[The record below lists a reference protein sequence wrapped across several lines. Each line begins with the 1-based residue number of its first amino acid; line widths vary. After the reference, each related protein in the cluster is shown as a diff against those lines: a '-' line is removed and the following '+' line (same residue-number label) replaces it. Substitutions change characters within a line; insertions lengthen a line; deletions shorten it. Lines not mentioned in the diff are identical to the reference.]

1 MDAKKLD
8 ALLTAAKLGSLSRA
22 AETLGYTQSGLGYA
36 IDSLE
41 AELGCRLLLRDHRGV
56 RLSAEGEQLLPYI
69 RRAVAADHALAEQ
82 ARTIA
87 QNGLHIRIGAFA
99 SIAYSWLPG
108 LIAGFNQLHP
118 GVSADIR
125 VQTDELRRWLDE
137 GSVELAF
144 VDATTAR
151 GFEWIP
157 LRREP
162 LLAAVPRDYP
172 VTSGPISVQR
182 LLEGPFIRSADEDLD
197 RILPKQPERDYI
209 RIDSVDDG
217 VIASMVSHGLG
228 VSILPE
234 LSFLRFAD
242 DIRALPLDPPC
253 SRELG
258 IAVKSLRA
266 AAPMTR
272 RFIRFCQK
280 AEY

>member
-8 ALLTAAKLGSLSRA
+8 ALLAAAKLGSLSRA
-22 AETLGYTQSGLGYA
+22 AETLGYTQSGLGYT

-56 RLSAEGEQLLPYI
+56 RLSAAGEQLLPYI
-69 RRAVAADHALAEQ
+69 RRAVAADRALAEQ
-82 ARTIA
+82 AKTIA

-108 LIAGFNQLHP
+108 LIAGFTQLHP

-162 LLAAVPRDYP
+162 LLAAVPRDHP
-172 VTSGPISVQR
+172 VTDGPISVQR

-197 RILPKQPERDYI
+197 RILPTQPERDYI

-258 IAVKSLRA
+258 IAVKSLRT

>member
-22 AETLGYTQSGLGYA
+22 AEALGYTQSGLGYA

-82 ARTIA
+82 SKIIA

-108 LIAGFNQLHP
+108 LIAGFTQLHP

-151 GFEWIP
+151 GFEWFP

-172 VTSGPISVQR
+172 ATDGAISVQR

-197 RILPKQPERDYI
+197 RILPSQPERDYI

>member
-22 AETLGYTQSGLGYA
+22 AEALGYTQSGLGYA

-82 ARTIA
+82 AKIIA

-108 LIAGFNQLHP
+108 LIAGFTQLHP

-125 VQTDELRRWLDE
+125 VQTDKLRRWLDE

-151 GFEWIP
+151 GFEWFP

-162 LLAAVPRDYP
+162 LLAAVPRDYAA
-172 VTSGPISVQR
+172 TDGAISVQQ

-197 RILPKQPERDYI
+197 RILPSQPERDYI

>member
-1 MDAKKLD
+1 MDDKKLD
-8 ALLTAAKLGSLSRA
+8 ALLTAVKLGSLSRA
-22 AETLGYTQSGLGYA
+22 AEALGYTQSGLGYA
-36 IDSLE
+36 IDALE
-41 AELGCRLLLRDHRGV
+41 AELGCRLLVRDHRGV
-56 RLSAEGEQLLPYI
+56 RLTAVGEQLLPYL
-69 RRAVAADHALAEQ
+69 RRASAANHALTEQ
-82 ARTIA
+82 ARALA

-99 SIAYSWLPG
+99 SIAYSWLPAI
-108 LIAGFNQLHP
+108 IAGFTAEHP

-172 VTSGPISVQR
+172 VKDGAISVEQ
-182 LLEGPFIRSADEDLD
+182 LLRGPFIRSADEDLD
-197 RILPKQPERDYI
+197 RILPAEPERDYI
-209 RIDSVDDG
+209 RVDSVDDG
-217 VIASMVSHGLG
+217 VIASMVGHGLG

-253 SRELG
+253 FRELG

-272 RFIRFCQK
+272 RFIAYCKK

>member
-8 ALLTAAKLGSLSRA
+8 ALLAAVKAGSLSRA
-22 AETLGYTQSGLGYA
+22 AEALGYTQSGLGYA

-41 AELGCRLLLRDHRGV
+41 AELGCRLIVRDYRGV
-56 RLSAEGEQLLPYI
+56 RLTAKGEQLLPYI
-69 RRAVAADHALAEQ
+69 RRAAAADHALAAQ
-82 ARTIA
+82 AKTLA

-108 LIAGFNQLHP
+108 IIAGFTALHP

-125 VQTDELRRWLDE
+125 VQTDELRRWLDD

-172 VTSGPISVQR
+172 VQDRPIRVQQ
-182 LLEGPFIRSADEDLD
+182 LLKGPFIRSADEDLD
-197 RILPKQPERDYI
+197 RILPAEPEREYI
-209 RIDSVDDG
+209 RVDSVDDG
-217 VIASMVSHGLG
+217 VIASMIGHGLG

-258 IAVKSLRA
+258 IAVKNLRA

-272 RFIRFCQK
+272 RFIAYCKK

>member
-56 RLSAEGEQLLPYI
+56 RLSAAGEQLLPYI
-69 RRAVAADHALAEQ
+69 RRAVAADHALTEQ
-82 ARTIA
+82 AKTIA

-108 LIAGFNQLHP
+108 LIAGFTQLHP

-162 LLAAVPRDYP
+162 LLAAVPRNYP
-172 VTSGPISVQR
+172 VTDGPISVQR

>member
-1 MDAKKLD
+1 MDTKKLD
-8 ALLTAAKLGSLSRA
+8 ALLAAAKLGSLSRA
-22 AETLGYTQSGLGYA
+22 AEQLGYTQSGLGYM

-41 AELGCRLLLRDHRGV
+41 SELGCRLMHRDHRGV
-56 RLSAEGEQLLPYI
+56 RLSAEGEQLLPYL
-69 RRAVAADHALAEQ
+69 RRAAAANHTLAEH
-82 ARTIA
+82 AKALA

-99 SIAYSWLPG
+99 SIAYSWLPNI
-108 LIAGFNQLHP
+108 IAGFTALHP
-118 GVSADIR
+118 DVSADIR
-125 VQTDELRRWLDE
+125 VQTDELRRWLDD

-172 VTSGPISVQR
+172 VTEGAISVQR
-182 LLEGPFIRSADEDLD
+182 LLQSPFIRSADEDLD
-197 RILPKQPERDYI
+197 RILPRQPERDYI

-253 SRELG
+253 YRELG
-258 IAVKSLRA
+258 IAVKSMRA

-272 RFIRFCQK
+272 RFINYCKK